1 SILSKHAIHYK
12 ELGDFIRSCYGTSVL
27 PTKYLALD
35 DSNIHILVFDL
46 SPVTVDCS
54 VVYEDQTQ
62 GQVIRAYTIDVYL
75 ANATDSNQWM
85 TVARGTSFGN
95 KKIDIW
101 QAGPILVNI
110 VRLNITKSIDTPI
123 IKAFTV
129 YLCG

>member
-1 SILSKHAIHYK
+1 MDKLHDDGSS
-12 ELGDFIRSCYGTSVL
+12 DFIRSCYGTSVL

-85 TVARGTSFGN
+85 TVARGTRFGN